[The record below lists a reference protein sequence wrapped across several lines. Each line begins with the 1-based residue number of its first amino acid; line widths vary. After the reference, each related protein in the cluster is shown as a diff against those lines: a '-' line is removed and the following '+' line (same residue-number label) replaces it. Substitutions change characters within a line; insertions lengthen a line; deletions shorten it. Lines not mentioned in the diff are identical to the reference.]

1 MKLLKVLNLKMNKL
15 MKLLKVLVI
24 FKMFYYINTSIFYY
38 FISETDDEFENIQI
52 EDITNYQQ
60 NVDINEIDIEDEDEQ
75 IDEDKTYLGKKYTIL

>member
-1 MKLLKVLNLKMNKL
+1 M
-15 MKLLKVLVI
+15 
-24 FKMFYYINTSIFYY
+24 FYY